1 MNKKLGLILI
11 FALILRMPLLNG
23 SFWMD
28 EAAQALEVIRPLSQ
42 QLDIIADFQ
51 PPLLH
56 LILHFAQYFS
66 YSESWLRLIGALI
79 PGLITILF
87 TYKIANQMFGKKT
100 ATLAALFLT
109 TSAFH
114 IFYSQELRPYSLAT
128 MFALMSMY
136 FYFMFLQ
143 KKSSEESLSEEK
155 LKLKKEDRKSKEQN
169 FGLKLSIANLLGL
182 YSSYLFP
189 FLMIGQLFYALG
201 NNSKQ
206 LPKYLKSQLIP
217 ILGFLPWLP
226 TFFRQLSAGEMVRSD
241 LPGWDQ
247 VVSLTPLKA
256 IPLVVAKF
264 IFGNL
269 DVEPNLFFIIFGALI
284 IIPILILLF
293 SKFKKLAH
301 QEKYNLLFILA
312 WLILPLLTSW
322 LVSFYVP
329 VVSAKRLLFLL
340 PAFYILVAYLINNFL
355 KNTKKIH
362 FALAI
367 TLIIAIFSINLI
379 STISYYTNPLM
390 QRENWK
396 GLYQEVSET
405 YSPASSI
412 FIYSFDNEFA
422 PMKWYNTKNY
432 PSISTGKLS
441 ISKVGDLANTL
452 KRVVEYENVLVFDYL
467 RDLSDPDKKIEK
479 ELTNFGFKEVG
490 VLDYPNIGFVRI
502 FTKPHLLIGEI

>member
-11 FALILRMPLLNG
+11 FAALLRLPLING

-28 EAAQALEVIRPLSQ
+28 EAAQALEVVRPLSQ
-42 QLDIIADFQ
+42 QFDIIADFQ

-87 TYKIANQMFGKKT
+87 TYKIASQMFGKKT
-100 ATLAALFLT
+100 ATLASLFLA
-109 TSAFH
+109 TSSFH
-114 IFYSQELRPYSLAT
+114 IFYSQELRPYSLVT

-136 FYFMFLQ
+136 FYFLFLQ
-143 KKSSEESLSEEK
+143 ENA
-155 LKLKKEDRKSKEQN
+155 SKERN
-169 FGLKLSIANLLGL
+169 LGLKLSITNLLGL

-189 FLMIGQLFYALG
+189 FLMIGQLLFALG
-201 NNSKQ
+201 HSTKQ
-206 LPKYLKSQLIP
+206 LPKYLKFQLIP

-226 TFFRQLSAGEMVRSD
+226 TFFKQLSAGEMVRVD
-241 LPGWDQ
+241 LPGWDK

-256 IPLVVAKF
+256 IPLVFAKY

-269 DVEPNLFFIIFGALI
+269 DVEPNLFFIFFGALV

-293 SKFKKLAH
+293 VKFKKVASK
-301 QEKYNLLFILA
+301 EKYNLLFILA

-322 LVSFYVP
+322 LISFYVP
-329 VVSAKRLLFLL
+329 VVGAKRLLFLL
-340 PAFYILVAYLINNFL
+340 PAFYILAAYLINSFL
-355 KNTKKIH
+355 QKTKKIY

-367 TLIIAIFSINLI
+367 TLILAIFSTNLI

-396 GLYQEVSET
+396 GLYQEISDT
-405 YSPASSI
+405 FSPASTI
-412 FIYSFDNEFA
+412 FIYSFTDVFS
-422 PMKWYNTKNY
+422 PMKWYDTKNY
-432 PSISTGKLS
+432 PSISTGELS
-441 ISKVGDLANTL
+441 ISKVDDLANTL

-479 ELTNFGFKEVG
+479 ELTNFGFKEIG

-502 FTKPHLLIGEI
+502 FTKTRLLIGEI

>member
-1 MNKKLGLILI
+1 
-11 FALILRMPLLNG
+11 
-23 SFWMD
+23 
-28 EAAQALEVIRPLSQ
+28 
-42 QLDIIADFQ
+42 
-51 PPLLH
+51 
-56 LILHFAQYFS
+56 
-66 YSESWLRLIGALI
+66 
-79 PGLITILF
+79 
-87 TYKIANQMFGKKT
+87 
-100 ATLAALFLT
+100 
-109 TSAFH
+109 
-114 IFYSQELRPYSLAT
+114 
-128 MFALMSMY
+128 
-136 FYFMFLQ
+136 
-143 KKSSEESLSEEK
+143 
-155 LKLKKEDRKSKEQN
+155 
-169 FGLKLSIANLLGL
+169 
-182 YSSYLFP
+182 
-189 FLMIGQLFYALG
+189 MIGQLFYALG

-329 VVSAKRLLFLL
+329 VVGAKRLLFLL